1 MTLFD
6 DSHFITIDDD
16 PRGDRHIRDLLAR
29 PTELV
34 VELLH
39 RYRDIELP
47 KSISKDRL
55 RKKLNDF
62 VRGNVLRL
70 TDLEE
75 MLRESRRWGHQQVYL
90 LQFRGSDTE
99 MRDWSKQWS
108 DEQWARKR
116 FKAANLSD
124 IFNNERIVEPSDS
137 PKLFKFEHCLDEG
150 MLRLLWVERT
160 STLTRIEDAGDELPT
175 FEPSV
180 DGTSRE
186 RIVRLTFRETEARE
200 VSSLEL
206 VIAKGTATFLI
217 RKLTG
222 RNYRQVR
229 DSMISD
235 LEEVLRIEDLFEP
248 VPLRKLMQRIH
259 LVADM
264 NQRWKKYQS
273 ASGRGTATLASGSQD
288 DLFEDTVLKEIAASL
303 EEGADATGVSLAWPV
318 QYRGHLGLVVYA
330 RFEGD
335 QRIGIEALALEA
347 DVRHALQEVRIYS
360 TQRESNRMRP
370 RRRDDT

>member
-1 MTLFD
+1 M
-6 DSHFITIDDD
+6 
-16 PRGDRHIRDLLAR
+16 
-29 PTELV
+29 
-34 VELLH
+34 
-39 RYRDIELP
+39 
-47 KSISKDRL
+47 
-55 RKKLNDF
+55 
-62 VRGNVLRL
+62 RGNILRL

-124 IFNNERIVEPSDS
+124 IFNNERYVEPSDS

-150 MLRLLWVERT
+150 MLRFLWVERT
-160 STLTRIEDAGDELPT
+160 YTLTRIEDAADELPT

-206 VIAKGTATFLI
+206 DSANGTATFLI
-217 RKLTG
+217 RKVTD

-229 DSMISD
+229 DRMISD
-235 LEEVLRIEDLFEP
+235 LKEVLRIEDLFEP
-248 VPLRKLMQRIH
+248 VPLRKLMDRLY
-259 LVADM
+259 LVEDL
-264 NQRWKKYQS
+264 NQRSKRYQS
-273 ASGRGTATLASGSQD
+273 SSGRGTATLASGSQE
-288 DLFEDTVLKEIAASL
+288 DLFKDTGLKEIAASL
-303 EEGADATGVSLAWPV
+303 EEGADATGVSLAWPA
-318 QYRGHLGLVVYA
+318 RIRKHLGLYVYA

-347 DVRHALQEVRIYS
+347 DVRHVLQEVRRYS
-360 TQRESNRMRP
+360 T
-370 RRRDDT
+370 

>member
-1 MTLFD
+1 MPLFD
-6 DSHFITIDDD
+6 DSQFETND
-16 PRGDRHIRDLLAR
+16 GDLPGERHIRALLAC

-34 VELLH
+34 VELLFRCH
-39 RYRDIELP
+39 NIRLP

-124 IFNNERIVEPSDS
+124 IFNNERYVEPSDS

-150 MLRLLWVERT
+150 MLRFLWVERT
-160 STLTRIEDAGDELPT
+160 YTLTRIEDAADELPT

-186 RIVRLTFRETEARE
+186 RIVRLTFRETEARV

-206 VIAKGTATFLI
+206 DIANGTATFLI
-217 RKLTG
+217 RKLTDAG
-222 RNYRQVR
+222 LPTGSRQN
-229 DSMISD
+229 D
-235 LEEVLRIEDLFEP
+235 LG
-248 VPLRKLMQRIH
+248 
-259 LVADM
+259 
-264 NQRWKKYQS
+264 S
-273 ASGRGTATLASGSQD
+273 RGS
-288 DLFEDTVLKEIAASL
+288 
-303 EEGADATGVSLAWPV
+303 P
-318 QYRGHLGLVVYA
+318 
-330 RFEGD
+330 
-335 QRIGIEALALEA
+335 
-347 DVRHALQEVRIYS
+347 
-360 TQRESNRMRP
+360 SN
-370 RRRDDT
+370 